1 VPMNRRKFLNS
12 TLGVAAAAGAVG
24 TSEPIGAQP
33 VSKQVL
39 PPGLSAADF
48 SDALDAFRKVV
59 GKESVFVG
67 DQLTSYVDPYSIAS
81 DDDAHAASAAVAP
94 TSTEQV
100 QAIVRIANQ
109 YGVPLWP
116 VSCGK
121 NHGYGGPA
129 PRMPGT
135 VVLDLNRMNRIL
147 EINEESGY
155 ALVEPGVSYFDLY
168 RHIQEKG
175 YKLWL
180 DVPDPG
186 WGSVLGNA
194 LERGVGYTPYGDHFM
209 MQCGME
215 VVLPKG
221 DLVRTGMGAL
231 PGNNTWQL
239 FKYGFG
245 PYLDGM
251 FSQSNFG
258 IVTKMGIWLM
268 PEPPGYRPYMI
279 SFQREEDIEKIVD
292 VLRPLKVNSVIQN
305 AATIRSLLLV
315 AAINATRS
323 QYHSGP
329 GPLPDSAAKRIMADQ
344 EIGMWNFYGA
354 LYGPP
359 PVMDALWSTIRDAFA
374 SIPGAKF
381 YFPEDRKHDNDVL
394 KHRAQTMRGIPR
406 LTEYSFVNWVGGGG
420 HIGFSPVSP
429 IKGSEALKQYTMVRD
444 RMHEQGF
451 DYMSVFAIG
460 WRELHHVV
468 ELVFDRRDPVIKRR
482 AHDLFQVLVR
492 EAAAAGYG
500 EYRTHISFMDQIAA
514 TYNWNDNALLKLNQ
528 LLKDALDPNGVI
540 APGKQGIWPARYR
553 RS

>member
-1 VPMNRRKFLNS
+1 M
-12 TLGVAAAAGAVG
+12 A
-24 TSEPIGAQP
+24 
-33 VSKQVL
+33 VL
-39 PPGLSAADF
+39 PPGLTSSDF
-48 SDALDAFRKVV
+48 ADALEAFRKVV
-59 GKESVFVG
+59 GKDFVFTG
-67 DQLTSYVDPYSIAS
+67 EPLSSYSDPYSIVS
-81 DDDAHAASAAVAP
+81 DDAAHAASAAIAP
-94 TSTEQV
+94 LNTEQV
-100 QAIVRIANQ
+100 QEVVRLANRFK
-109 YGVPLWP
+109 VPLWP

-129 PRMPGT
+129 PRMKGT
-135 VVLDLNRMNRIL
+135 VVLDLNRMKGIL

-168 RHIQEKG
+168 RHLQEKG
-175 YKLWL
+175 HKLWL

-215 VVLPKG
+215 VVLPNG
-221 DLVRTGMGAL
+221 DLVRTGMGAM

-279 SFQREEDIEKIVD
+279 SFEREEDIEQIVD

-315 AAINATRS
+315 AAINANRR
-323 QYHSGP
+323 QYHEGP
-329 GPLPDSAAKRIMADQ
+329 GPISDSAARRIMADQ

-359 PVMDALWSTIRDAFA
+359 PIMDTLWTIIRDSFA
-374 SIPGAKF
+374 GIKGAKF
-381 YFPEDRKHDNDVL
+381 YFPEDRKQPNDVL

-406 LTEYSFVNWVGGGG
+406 LTEYSFVNWVTGGA

-444 RMHEQGF
+444 RMHEAGF

-468 ELVFDRRDPVIKRR
+468 ELVYERGDPAIRQR
-482 AHDLFQVLVR
+482 AHDVFQTLVR

-514 TYNWNDNALLKLNQ
+514 TYNWNDNALMKLNER
-528 LLKDALDPNGVI
+528 LKDALDPNGVI

-553 RS
+553 GG